1 MSPHTRRP
9 SATPVPDRA
18 TTPTTTPTT
27 TSAATP
33 DQPRRPRARLRG
45 AALTTAAL
53 AAAATLTLVPTAA
66 EAHVRVVPESTT
78 AGGWTVLTFRVP
90 TESPTASTTAV
101 TVDLPLDT
109 PLAHV
114 GTKQLPGWT
123 ATVEEAELPAPVDL
137 DGTTLTKAPAHVTWT
152 ADPGAEIAPGQFQE
166 FALQVGPLPEAGTEL
181 VLPAHQSY
189 SDGTVVDWDDAP
201 VAGGDEPEHPAPVL
215 TTTAEAPAA
224 DVAPAVATTDDGD
237 AAAATP
243 DTSDDLGR
251 VLGAAG
257 LGLGLVALVVAVVAA
272 RRRGAEA

>member
-1 MSPHTRRP
+1 VASL
-9 SATPVPDRA
+9 
-18 TTPTTTPTT
+18 
-27 TSAATP
+27 AAT
-33 DQPRRPRARLRG
+33 
-45 AALTTAAL
+45 AALTL
-53 AAAATLTLVPTAA
+53 LPTAA
-66 EAHVRVVPESTT
+66 QAHVRVVPESTT

-90 TESPTASTTAV
+90 TESATASTNAV

-137 DGTTLTKAPAHVTWT
+137 NGTTLTKAPAHVTWT

-166 FALQVGPLPEAGTEL
+166 FALQVGPLPDAGTEL

-189 SDGTVVDWDDAP
+189 TDGSVVDWDDAP
-201 VAGGDEPEHPAPVL
+201 AAGGDEPEHPAPVL
-215 TTTAEAPAA
+215 TTTADEEPVADAAPASS
-224 DVAPAVATTDDGD
+224 TTGTT
-237 AAAATP
+237 AAATAES
-243 DTSDDLGR
+243 SDDLGR

-272 RRRGAEA
+272 RRRGGAA